1 MKIGDRV
8 RVKVSLRVYHHPQ
21 HRQDGI
27 DVEGMEGEIVNI
39 VADPQ
44 GKPITPNYPY
54 AVKLADRF
62 VVHLGDREL
71 ELIS

>member
-1 MKIGDRV
+1 MKINDRV

-21 HRQDGI
+21 YRQEGI
-27 DVEGMEGEIVNI
+27 DIQGMEGEIVNI
-39 VADPQ
+39 VSDPN

-62 VVHLGDREL
+62 VVHLGEDEL
-71 ELIS
+71 ELLT